1 MALNVMRARGD
12 GKGAVRR
19 RRAAELLPVTRRSI
33 GKIVRILVAL
43 CLTTLT
49 SQVSAQTKG
58 ATETEGRQV
67 LEEELTASGPAGAL
81 KGTLTLPDDGETL
94 RDNTPVFLIVPGS
107 GPTDRDGNSPLG
119 IAAAPYK
126 LLAEAL
132 ASRGFPSVRIDKR
145 GMFGS
150 KDAVSNPND
159 VTIDRYGDDLV
170 AWASAI
176 QARFPTG
183 AGARCI
189 IPIGH
194 SEGGLVALAAVGRL
208 PNACGIILIASI
220 GRPMDQV
227 ISEQLR
233 ANPANAPFLAEA
245 EAALA
250 TLKRGERVDQN
261 TLSPALLPLFATE
274 VQGFLMDTMSYD
286 PAEIAAT
293 TQVPMLIVQGL
304 RDIQVTQE
312 DAKMLA
318 AAAPKAQLALIPDVN
333 HALKV
338 VETDELSANLSTYAN
353 PALPISSAVVDVI
366 ERFTAEV
373 MGQQANETD

>member
-1 MALNVMRARGD
+1 M
-12 GKGAVRR
+12 
-19 RRAAELLPVTRRSI
+19 
-33 GKIVRILVAL
+33 
-43 CLTTLT
+43 
-49 SQVSAQTKG
+49 Q
-58 ATETEGRQV
+58 
-67 LEEELTASGPAGAL
+67 EELTASGPAGAL

-94 RDNTPVFLIVPGS
+94 RGDTPVFLIVPGS

-132 ASRGFPSVRIDKR
+132 ASRGFPSLRIDKR

-176 QARFPTG
+176 QARLPART
-183 AGARCI
+183 GARCI

-194 SEGGLVALAAVGRL
+194 SEGGLVTLAAVGRL

-250 TLKRGERVDQN
+250 TLKRGERVDQS

-286 PAEIAAT
+286 PAKLAAK

-304 RDIQVTQE
+304 RDIQVTPE
-312 DAKMLA
+312 DARMLA

-353 PALPISSAVVDVI
+353 PALPISSAVVEVI